1 MSGAHDARMES
12 REEAL
17 QRIQWSR
24 ESLQAII
31 GRMLASGL
39 DSDTAVLLNRI
50 ECRLEL
56 VEEHIRGE
64 Q

>member
-1 MSGAHDARMES
+1 MHDARMES
-12 REEAL
+12 KEEAL

-31 GRMLASGL
+31 GRKLASGL

-56 VEEHIRGE
+56 VAEHVRGE
-64 Q
+64 V

>member
-1 MSGAHDARMES
+1 MSGVHDARMES

-24 ESLQAII
+24 EQLQALIPKM
-31 GRMLASGL
+31 GQGV
-39 DSDTAVLLNRI
+39 AVLLTRI

-64 Q
+64 V